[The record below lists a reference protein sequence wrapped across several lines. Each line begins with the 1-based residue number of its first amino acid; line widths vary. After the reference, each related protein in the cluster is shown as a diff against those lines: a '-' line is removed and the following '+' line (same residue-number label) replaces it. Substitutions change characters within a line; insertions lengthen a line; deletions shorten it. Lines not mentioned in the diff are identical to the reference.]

1 MCYLKD
7 VKLVPKM
14 ISLKDKDIISIL
26 DFTKEEILYILEISA
41 RMETE
46 ACPDIL
52 KGKILAN
59 LFFEPSTR
67 TRLSFEAAMKR
78 LGGQV
83 IGFDELGTTSTVKGE
98 SLRDSV
104 KIIEGYCDIIVL
116 RHFLEGA
123 SRLTADSVG
132 IPVVNAGDGASQHP
146 TQTFVD
152 LYAIKK
158 AKGDIENLSVGFL
171 GDLKYGR
178 TAHSLAYALS
188 HFNADMYFVSPPSLR
203 MPKDYI
209 EELEIRGVSYQEVE
223 SIADVSEKLDILYC
237 TRIQKERFA
246 EPVEYEKVR
255 GLYKLSKS
263 IMDELNVKDD
273 LKILHPLPRVD
284 EMDESLDAT
293 EYAMYFQQAH
303 SGIPV
308 REALLASVLGA
319 IK

>member
-1 MCYLKD
+1 
-7 VKLVPKM
+7 M

-26 DFTKEEILYILEISA
+26 DFTKEEILYILEISE
-41 RMETE
+41 RMEKE
-46 ACPDIL
+46 DYPDIL
-52 KGKILAN
+52 RGKILAN

-123 SRLTADSVG
+123 SRLTADSVD
-132 IPVVNAGDGASQHP
+132 IPVINAGDGASQHP

-178 TAHSLAYALS
+178 TAHSLAYALA
-188 HFNADMYFVSPPSLR
+188 HFNTDMYFISPPSLR
-203 MPKDYI
+203 MPKDYM
-209 EELEIRGVSYQEVE
+209 EELKIKNVSYQEVE
-223 SIADVSEKLDILYC
+223 TISEVSEKLDILYC

-263 IMDELNVKDD
+263 VMDELKVKDD

-284 EMDESLDAT
+284 EMDESLDT
-293 EYAMYFQQAH
+293 TKYAVYFQQAH
-303 SGIPV
+303 SGISV
-308 REALLASVLGA
+308 REALLAAVLGA
-319 IK
+319 IQ

>member
-1 MCYLKD
+1 
-7 VKLVPKM
+7 M

-26 DFTKEEILYILEISA
+26 DFTKEEILYILEISS
-41 RMETE
+41 RMEKE

-52 KGKILAN
+52 SGKILAN

-123 SRLTADSVG
+123 SRLSADSVD

-152 LYAIKK
+152 LFAIKK
-158 AKGDIENLSVGFL
+158 AKDDIENLSVGFL

-178 TAHSLAYALS
+178 TAHSLAYALA
-188 HFNADMYFVSPPSLR
+188 HFNTDMYFISPPSLR
-203 MPKDYI
+203 MPKDYM
-209 EELEIRGVSYQEVE
+209 EELEIRNVSYQEVE
-223 SIADVSEKLDILYC
+223 SISEVSEELDILYC

-263 IMDELNVKDD
+263 VMDELKVKDD

-308 REALLASVLGA
+308 REALLASVLGV

>member
-1 MCYLKD
+1 
-7 VKLVPKM
+7 M

-26 DFTKEEILYILEISA
+26 DFTKEEILYILEISS
-41 RMETE
+41 RMEKE

-52 KGKILAN
+52 SGKILAN

-123 SRLTADSVG
+123 SRLTADSVN

-158 AKGDIENLSVGFL
+158 AKDDLENLSVGFL

-178 TAHSLAYALS
+178 TAHSLAYALA
-188 HFNADMYFVSPPSLR
+188 HFNTDMYFISPPSLR

-209 EELEIRGVSYQEVE
+209 EELEIRNVSYQEVE
-223 SIADVSEKLDILYC
+223 SISEVSEELDILYC

-263 IMDELNVKDD
+263 VMDELKVKDD

-303 SGIPV
+303 GGIPV
-308 REALLASVLGA
+308 REALLASVLGV

>member
-1 MCYLKD
+1 
-7 VKLVPKM
+7 M

-26 DFTKEEILYILEISA
+26 DFTKEEILYILEMSG
-41 RMETE
+41 RLERE
-46 ACPDIL
+46 DCPDIL
-52 KGKILAN
+52 RGKILAN

-67 TRLSFEAAMKR
+67 TRLSFDAAMKR

-123 SRLTADSVG
+123 SRLTADSVD
-132 IPVVNAGDGASQHP
+132 IPVINAGDGASQHP

-152 LYAIKK
+152 LYTIKK
-158 AKGDIENLSVGFL
+158 VKGGIENLSIGFL

-178 TAHSLAYALS
+178 TAHSLAYALA
-188 HFNADMYFVSPPSLR
+188 HFNADMYFISPPSLR
-203 MPKDYI
+203 MPKDYM
-209 EELEIRGVSYQEVE
+209 EELELKSVSYHEVD
-223 SIADVSEKLDILYC
+223 SISEVSDKLDILYC

-263 IMDELNVKDD
+263 IMDELEVKDD
-273 LKILHPLPRVD
+273 LRILHPLPRVD

-293 EYAMYFQQAH
+293 GYAVYFQQAH

-308 REALLASVLGA
+308 REALLASVLGV
-319 IK
+319 IQ

>member
-1 MCYLKD
+1 MS
-7 VKLVPKM
+7 
-14 ISLKDKDIISIL
+14 IENKDIISIL
-26 DFTKEEILYILEISA
+26 DFTKEEILYILDMSA
-41 RMETE
+41 RLEKE
-46 ACPDIL
+46 DYPDIL

-67 TRLSFEAAMKR
+67 TRLSFETAMKR
-78 LGGQV
+78 LGGEV

-104 KIIEGYCDIIVL
+104 KIIEGYCDIVVL

-123 SRLTADSVG
+123 SRLTADSIS
-132 IPVVNAGDGASQHP
+132 IPVINAGDGASQHP

-152 LYAIKK
+152 LYTINKV
-158 AKGDIENLSVGFL
+158 KGALEGLSVGFL

-178 TAHSLAYALS
+178 TAHSLAYALA
-188 HFNADMYFVSPPSLR
+188 HFNSDMYFISPPSLR
-203 MPKDYI
+203 MPKDYL
-209 EELEIRGVSYQEVE
+209 EELELRGVTYHEVDSMYE
-223 SIADVSEKLDILYC
+223 VSDKLDILYC

-246 EPVEYEKVR
+246 EPVEYEKVK
-255 GLYKLSKS
+255 GLYRLSKS
-263 IMDELNVKDD
+263 VMDELDVKDD

-284 EMDESLDAT
+284 EMDESLDT
-293 EYAMYFQQAH
+293 TDYAVYFHQAH

-308 REALLASVLGA
+308 RETLLAAVLGA

>member
-1 MCYLKD
+1 
-7 VKLVPKM
+7 M
-14 ISLKDKDIISIL
+14 ISIENKDIISIL
-26 DFTKEEILYILEISA
+26 DFTKEEILYILDMSA
-41 RMETE
+41 RLEKE
-46 ACPDIL
+46 DYPDIL

-67 TRLSFEAAMKR
+67 TRLSFETAMKR
-78 LGGQV
+78 LGGEV

-104 KIIEGYCDIIVL
+104 KIIEGYCDIVVL

-123 SRLTADSVG
+123 SRLTADSIS
-132 IPVVNAGDGASQHP
+132 IPVINAGDGASQHP

-152 LYAIKK
+152 LYTINKV
-158 AKGDIENLSVGFL
+158 KGALEGLSVGFL

-178 TAHSLAYALS
+178 TAHSLAYALA
-188 HFNADMYFVSPPSLR
+188 HFNSDMYFISPPSLR
-203 MPKDYI
+203 MPKDYL
-209 EELEIRGVSYQEVE
+209 EELELRGVTYHEVDSMYE
-223 SIADVSEKLDILYC
+223 VSDKLDILYC

-246 EPVEYEKVR
+246 EPVEYEKVK
-255 GLYKLSKS
+255 GLYRLSKS
-263 IMDELNVKDD
+263 VMDELDVKDD

-284 EMDESLDAT
+284 EMDESLDT
-293 EYAMYFQQAH
+293 TDYAVYFHQAH

-308 REALLASVLGA
+308 RETLLAAVLGA

>member
-1 MCYLKD
+1 
-7 VKLVPKM
+7 M

-26 DFTKEEILYILEISA
+26 DFTKEEILYILEISG
-41 RMETE
+41 RMEKE

-78 LGGQV
+78 MGGQV

-123 SRLTADSVG
+123 SRLTADSVN

-158 AKGDIENLSVGFL
+158 AKSDIENLSVGFL

-188 HFNADMYFVSPPSLR
+188 HFNADMYFISPPSLR

-209 EELEIRGVSYQEVE
+209 EELEIRNVSYQEVE
-223 SIADVSEKLDILYC
+223 SISEVSDKLDILYC

-246 EPVEYEKVR
+246 EPVEYEKVK

-263 IMDELNVKDD
+263 VMDELKVKDD

-284 EMDESLDAT
+284 EMDESLDET

-308 REALLASVLGA
+308 REALLATVLGV
-319 IK
+319 IQ

>member
-1 MCYLKD
+1 
-7 VKLVPKM
+7 M

-308 REALLASVLGA
+308 REALLASVLGG
-319 IK
+319 IQ

>member
-1 MCYLKD
+1 M
-7 VKLVPKM
+7 
-14 ISLKDKDIISIL
+14 SLKDKDIISIL
-26 DFTKEEILYILEISA
+26 DFTKEEILYILEISS
-41 RMETE
+41 RMEKE

-52 KGKILAN
+52 SGKILAN

-123 SRLTADSVG
+123 SRLTADSVD

-152 LYAIKK
+152 LFAIKK
-158 AKGDIENLSVGFL
+158 AKDDIENLSVGFL

-178 TAHSLAYALS
+178 TAHSLAYALA
-188 HFNADMYFVSPPSLR
+188 HFNTDMYFISPPSLR
-203 MPKDYI
+203 MPKDYM
-209 EELEIRGVSYQEVE
+209 EELEIRNVSYQEVE
-223 SIADVSEKLDILYC
+223 SISEVSEELDILYC

-263 IMDELNVKDD
+263 VMDELKVKDD

-308 REALLASVLGA
+308 REALLALVLGV

>member
-1 MCYLKD
+1 
-7 VKLVPKM
+7 M

-41 RMETE
+41 RMEKE

-123 SRLTADSVG
+123 SRLTADSVD

-188 HFNADMYFVSPPSLR
+188 HFNAEMYFISPPSLR

-223 SIADVSEKLDILYC
+223 TIDDVSEKLDILYC

-263 IMDELNVKDD
+263 VMDELKVKDD

-303 SGIPV
+303 GGIPV
-308 REALLASVLGA
+308 REALLASVLGV

>member
-1 MCYLKD
+1 
-7 VKLVPKM
+7 M

-41 RMETE
+41 RMERE
-46 ACPDIL
+46 SCPDIL

-78 LGGQV
+78 MGGQV

-158 AKGDIENLSVGFL
+158 AKGDIDNLSVGFL

-188 HFNADMYFVSPPSLR
+188 HFNADMSFISPPSLR

-209 EELEIRGVSYQEVE
+209 EELEIRGVSFQEVD
-223 SIADVSEKLDILYC
+223 SISEVSEKLDILYC

-263 IMDELNVKDD
+263 IMDELKVKDD

-308 REALLASVLGA
+308 REALLALVLGV

>member
-1 MCYLKD
+1 
-7 VKLVPKM
+7 M

>member
-1 MCYLKD
+1 
-7 VKLVPKM
+7 M
-14 ISLKDKDIISIL
+14 ISLNDKDIISIL
-26 DFTKEEILYILEISA
+26 DFTKEEILYVLEMSG
-41 RMETE
+41 RMENE
-46 ACPDIL
+46 DYPDIL
-52 KGKILAN
+52 RGKILAN

-67 TRLSFEAAMKR
+67 TRLSFDAAMKR

-132 IPVVNAGDGASQHP
+132 IPVINAGDGASQHP

-152 LYAIKK
+152 LYTIMK
-158 AKGDIENLSVGFL
+158 AKGGIENLSIGFL

-178 TAHSLAYALS
+178 TAHSLAYALA
-188 HFNADMYFVSPPSLR
+188 HFNTDMSFISPPSLR

-209 EELEIRGVSYQEVE
+209 EELAIRNVSYQEVE
-223 SIADVSEKLDILYC
+223 SITEVSNKLDILYC

-246 EPVEYEKVR
+246 EPVEYEKVK

-263 IMDELNVKDD
+263 VMDELKVKDD

-308 REALLASVLGA
+308 RKALLASILGA
-319 IK
+319 IQ

>member
-1 MCYLKD
+1 
-7 VKLVPKM
+7 M

-26 DFTKEEILYILEISA
+26 DFTKEEILYILEISG
-41 RMETE
+41 RMEKE

-78 LGGQV
+78 MGGQV

-98 SLRDSV
+98 SLRFSV

-123 SRLTADSVG
+123 SRLTADSVN

-158 AKGDIENLSVGFL
+158 AKSDIENLSVGFL

-188 HFNADMYFVSPPSLR
+188 HFNAEMYFISPPSLR

-209 EELEIRGVSYQEVE
+209 EELEIRNVSYQEVE
-223 SIADVSEKLDILYC
+223 SISEVSDKLDILYC

-246 EPVEYEKVR
+246 EPVEYEKVK

-263 IMDELNVKDD
+263 IMDELQVKDD

-284 EMDESLDAT
+284 EMDESLDDT

-308 REALLASVLGA
+308 REALLATVLGV
-319 IK
+319 IQ

>member
-1 MCYLKD
+1 
-7 VKLVPKM
+7 M
-14 ISLKDKDIISIL
+14 ISLNDKDIISIL
-26 DFTKEEILYILEISA
+26 DFTKEEILYVLEMSG
-41 RMETE
+41 RMENE
-46 ACPDIL
+46 DYPDIL
-52 KGKILAN
+52 RGKILAN

-67 TRLSFEAAMKR
+67 TRLSFDAAMKR

-132 IPVVNAGDGASQHP
+132 IPVINAGDGASQHP

-152 LYAIKK
+152 LYTIMK
-158 AKGDIENLSVGFL
+158 AKGGIENLSIGFL

-188 HFNADMYFVSPPSLR
+188 HFNAEMYFISPPSLR

-209 EELEIRGVSYQEVE
+209 EELAIRNVSYKEVE
-223 SIADVSEKLDILYC
+223 SITEVSNKLDILYC

-246 EPVEYEKVR
+246 EPVEYEKVK

-263 IMDELNVKDD
+263 VMDELKVKDD

-308 REALLASVLGA
+308 RKALLASILGA
-319 IK
+319 IQ